1 MQKPAEHV
9 VLYRKYRPQRFSDVV
24 GQDHI
29 VGVLKNAVR
38 LERVAHAYIFS
49 GTRGTGKTTLA
60 RLLAKAFNCEKRG
73 KDGEPCNACDTCREF
88 SVGKA
93 FDLVE
98 IDAASN
104 RGIDDIR
111 ELREAVRFTPMRA
124 RRKVYIID
132 EVHMLTREAFNALL
146 KTLEEPPAHAMFIM
160 ATTELDR
167 VPDTILS
174 RAQSFEF
181 RRIAEPVIRHELER
195 VAKSE
200 KYKIDSESFAMLA
213 FLADGSM
220 RDAETML
227 GQVMDAYPDGA
238 DKDALTNLFGL
249 PKIGQIHE
257 LLDAALRREPVRVID
272 ALGQIRKDGIDP
284 KLLSR
289 MLVHETREL
298 FVSAHSPK
306 DLERLQKELSE
317 SHAAFFTTHYTLPKK
332 DIEQLLV
339 KLLDAHNLGFR
350 GTFPDLPL
358 ELALLSLAETE
369 VQKTLEKPAFLK

>member
-1 MQKPAEHV
+1 MQKPDHV

-29 VGVLKNAVR
+29 VDVLKNALR
-38 LERVAHAYIFS
+38 LERVSHSYIFS

-88 SVGKA
+88 SAGKA

-132 EVHMLTREAFNALL
+132 EVHMLTKEAFNALL

-174 RAQSFEF
+174 RSQSFEF
-181 RRIAEPVIRHELER
+181 RRIAEPVIRKELER
-195 VAKSE
+195 IAKSE
-200 KYKIDSESFAMLA
+200 KYKLEGEGITMLA

-220 RDAETML
+220 RDGETML
-227 GQVMDAYPDGA
+227 GQVMDAYPEGA
-238 DKDALTNLFGL
+238 DKDALTKLFGL

-257 LLDAALRREPVRVID
+257 LLDAALCREPVRILD

-289 MLVHETREL
+289 MLVHEAREL
-298 FVSAHSPK
+298 FVSAYNPK

-317 SHAAFFTTHYTLPKK
+317 THAAFFTSHHALPKK
-332 DIEQLLV
+332 EIEQLLV
-339 KLLDAHNLGFR
+339 KLLEAHNIGFR

-358 ELALLSLAETE
+358 ELALLSLSEQE
-369 VQKTLEKPAFLK
+369 PQKTLEKPAFLK

>member
-1 MQKPAEHV
+1 MTTKLDHV

-29 VGVLKNAVR
+29 VEVLKNALR
-38 LERVAHAYIFS
+38 LERVSHSYIFS

-88 SVGKA
+88 SAGKA

-174 RAQSFEF
+174 RSQSFEF
-181 RRIAEPVIRHELER
+181 RRISEGVIREELMR
-195 VAKSE
+195 VAKAE
-200 KYKIDSESFAMLA
+200 KYKIDSEGITMLA

-220 RDAETML
+220 RDGETML
-227 GQVMDAYPDGA
+227 GQVMDAYIEGA

-257 LLDAALRREPVRVID
+257 LIDAALRREPVRVID

-289 MLVHETREL
+289 MLVHEAREL
-298 FVSAHSPK
+298 FVSAYNPK

-317 SHAAFFTTHYTLPKK
+317 SHAAFFTSHHTLPKK

-339 KLLDAHNLGFR
+339 KLLDAHNMGFR
-350 GTFPDLPL
+350 GAFPDLPL
-358 ELALLSLAETE
+358 ELALLSLAS
-369 VQKTLEKPAFLK
+369 

>member
-1 MQKPAEHV
+1 MQKSEHL

-29 VGVLKNAVR
+29 VNVLKNALR
-38 LERVAHAYIFS
+38 LERVSHAYIFS

-73 KDGEPCNACDTCREF
+73 VEGEPCNACDICREF
-88 SVGKA
+88 SSGKA

-111 ELREAVRFTPMRA
+111 ELKEAVRFTPMRA

-132 EVHMLTREAFNALL
+132 EVHMLTKEAFNALL

-174 RAQSFEF
+174 RSQSFEF
-181 RRIAEPVIRHELER
+181 RRISESVIREELLR

-200 KYKIDSESFAMLA
+200 KYKIDAECITMLA

-227 GQVMDAYPDGA
+227 GQVMDACPDSA
-238 DKDALTNLFGL
+238 DKDVLTNLFGL

-257 LLDAALRREPVRVID
+257 LLDSALRREPVRILD
-272 ALGQIRKDGIDP
+272 TLTQIRKDGIDP
-284 KLLSR
+284 KILSR
-289 MLVHETREL
+289 MLVHEAREL
-298 FVSAHSPK
+298 FVSAYNPK

-317 SHAAFFTTHYTLPKK
+317 SHSAFFVSHHTLPRK

-339 KLLDAHNLGFR
+339 KLLEAHNIGFR

-358 ELALLSLAETE
+358 ELALLALSEQE
-369 VQKTLEKPAFLK
+369 PQKTFEKPAFLK

>member
-1 MQKPAEHV
+1 MQKPDHV

-29 VGVLKNAVR
+29 VNVLKNALR
-38 LERVAHAYIFS
+38 LERVSHAYIFS

-73 KDGEPCNACDTCREF
+73 KDSEPCNTCDICKDF
-88 SVGKA
+88 SSGKA

-111 ELREAVRFTPMRA
+111 ELKEAVRFTPMRA
-124 RRKVYIID
+124 KRKVYIID
-132 EVHMLTREAFNALL
+132 EVHMLTKDAFNALL

-174 RAQSFEF
+174 RSQSFEF
-181 RRIAEPVIRHELER
+181 RRISESVIREELMR

-200 KYKIDSESFAMLA
+200 KYKIDSEGTVMLA

-227 GQVMDAYPDGA
+227 GQVMDAYIEGA

-257 LLDAALRREPVRVID
+257 LLDAALKREPVRVLD
-272 ALGQIRKDGIDP
+272 ALGGIRKDGIEP

-289 MLVHETREL
+289 MLVHEAREL
-298 FVSAHSPK
+298 FVSAYNPK

-317 SHAAFFTTHYTLPKK
+317 THAAFFTSHHTLPKK

-339 KLLDAHNLGFR
+339 KLLEAHNIGFR

-358 ELALLSLAETE
+358 ELALLSLSEQE
-369 VQKTLEKPAFLK
+369 PQKTLEKPAFLK

>member
-1 MQKPAEHV
+1 MQKPEHV

-29 VGVLKNAVR
+29 VSVLKNALR
-38 LERVAHAYIFS
+38 LERVSHSYIFS

-73 KDGEPCNACDTCREF
+73 VEGDPCNACDVCREF
-88 SVGKA
+88 SAGKA

-111 ELREAVRFTPMRA
+111 ELKEAVRFTPMRA
-124 RRKVYIID
+124 KRKVYIID

-174 RAQSFEF
+174 RSQSFEF
-181 RRIAEPVIRHELER
+181 RRMSEGVIREELMR
-195 VAKSE
+195 VAKAE
-200 KYKIDSESFAMLA
+200 KYKIDSEGITMLA

-227 GQVMDAYPDGA
+227 GQVMDAYIEGA

-257 LLDAALRREPVRVID
+257 LLDAALRREPVRVLD
-272 ALGQIRKDGIDP
+272 ALGHIRKDGIEP

-289 MLVHETREL
+289 MLVHEAREL
-298 FVSAHSPK
+298 FVSAYNSK

-317 SHAAFFTTHYTLPKK
+317 SHVAFFTSHHTLPKK

-339 KLLDAHNLGFR
+339 KLLEAHNIGFR

-358 ELALLSLAETE
+358 ELALLSLSEQE
-369 VQKTLEKPAFLK
+369 PQKTLEKPVFLK

>member
-1 MQKPAEHV
+1 MQKSEHV

-29 VGVLKNAVR
+29 VSVLKNALR
-38 LERVAHAYIFS
+38 LERVSHAYIFS

-73 KDGEPCNACDTCREF
+73 KDGEPCNTCDICKDF
-88 SVGKA
+88 SSGRA

-111 ELREAVRFTPMRA
+111 ELKEAVRFTPMRA
-124 RRKVYIID
+124 KRKVYIID
-132 EVHMLTREAFNALL
+132 EVHMLTKDAFNALL

-174 RAQSFEF
+174 RSQSFEF
-181 RRIAEPVIRHELER
+181 RRIAESVIREELMR

-200 KYKIDSESFAMLA
+200 KYKIDSEGITMLA

-220 RDAETML
+220 RDGETML
-227 GQVMDAYPDGA
+227 GQVMDAYPESA

-257 LLDAALRREPVRVID
+257 LIDAALKREPIRVLD
-272 ALGQIRKDGIDP
+272 ALGGIRKDGIEP

-289 MLVHETREL
+289 MLVHEAREL
-298 FVSAHSPK
+298 FVSAYNPK

-317 SHAAFFTTHYTLPKK
+317 THAAFFTSHHTLPKK

-339 KLLDAHNLGFR
+339 KLLEAHNIGFR

-358 ELALLSLAETE
+358 ELALLSLSEQE
-369 VQKTLEKPAFLK
+369 PQKTLEKPAFLK